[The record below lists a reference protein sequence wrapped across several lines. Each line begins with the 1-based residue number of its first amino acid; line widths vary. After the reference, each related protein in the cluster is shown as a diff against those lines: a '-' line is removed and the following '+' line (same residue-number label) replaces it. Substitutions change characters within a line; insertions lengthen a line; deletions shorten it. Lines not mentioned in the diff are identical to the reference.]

1 MKYKILPTAV
11 WQYGG
16 FRLNLK
22 MVLYLKV
29 QSLTESLGFLNPP
42 HRQAA
47 KRWQT
52 AYENLSLN
60 SSTEISIAFI
70 KAFSKVSSPPVLI
83 SPSLKETVAEYSE
96 L

>member
-1 MKYKILPTAV
+1 MKKYVINKKLLPTAV

-47 KRWQT
+47 KRYQIPLSYTNRNKT
-52 AYENLSLN
+52 A
-60 SSTEISIAFI
+60 
-70 KAFSKVSSPPVLI
+70 
-83 SPSLKETVAEYSE
+83 
-96 L
+96 